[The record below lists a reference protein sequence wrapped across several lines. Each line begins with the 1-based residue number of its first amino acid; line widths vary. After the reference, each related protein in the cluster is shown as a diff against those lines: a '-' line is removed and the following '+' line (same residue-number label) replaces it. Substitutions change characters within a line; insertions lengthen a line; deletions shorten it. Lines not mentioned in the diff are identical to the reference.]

1 MAQIPRTLQTMQ
13 QTEKKMVFK
22 SLNPWWTIHAFL
34 AYIISYFGQVKN
46 YAGQVEIIHYLH
58 GMAS

>member
-1 MAQIPRTLQTMQ
+1 MAQIPRNMQ

-22 SLNPWWTIHAFL
+22 FSNPWKTKHAFL
-34 AYIISYFGQVKN
+34 AYVITYFGQVK
-46 YAGQVEIIHYLH
+46 YYVGKVEIINYLP